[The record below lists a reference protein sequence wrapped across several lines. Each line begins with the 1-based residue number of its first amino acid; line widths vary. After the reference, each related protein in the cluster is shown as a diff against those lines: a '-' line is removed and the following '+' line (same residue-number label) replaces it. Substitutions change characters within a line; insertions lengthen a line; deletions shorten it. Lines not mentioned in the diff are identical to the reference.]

1 MNNPFLSA
9 FGSEPVKLIK
19 QYGSI
24 IEIKEAQVQQKYIF
38 VYDVSICFDEGDII
52 TRELPNKK
60 VECYRI
66 INPIYDRGLGH
77 IPPFYKL
84 EVEKTTALPKTKTP
98 SVNIINNINASDGS
112 KVLVGSTDNSVN
124 IKTQDLSVFDKLIDA
139 VKKDIPN
146 SDSDIITTKINQM
159 KDSVN
164 DKESFLKKYN
174 DFIQS
179 VAAHITIVAPFIP
192 ALTKFLS

>member
-1 MNNPFLSA
+1 MKKHPLSLFA
-9 FGSEPVKLIK
+9 NDTIKLIK
-19 QYGSI
+19 KDGSE
-24 IEIKEAQVQQKYIF
+24 IENIKAQVQPKFIL

-60 VECYRI
+60 VEYYRVV
-66 INPIYDRGLGH
+66 NPIYDNGFKS

-98 SVNIINNINASDGS
+98 SVKIINNINASEGS
-112 KVLVGSTDNSVN
+112 KVLVAAVDNSVN
-124 IKTQDLSVFDKLIDA
+124 IISQDLSVFDKLIDA
-139 VKKDIPN
+139 VKDLP
-146 SDSDIITTKINQM
+146 DSDKMISEINQM

-164 DKESFLKKYN
+164 NKESFLKKYN